1 MNGTLQ
7 YSTYW
12 IKSISVTQLS
22 DSKIVMS
29 FKRVKKSHCPRGKKI
44 IKAVHALRVYYNL
57 CLRIYVCYDQ
67 YSFLFTCLVFFVLG
81 SSQSTNISC
90 PNSS

>member
-29 FKRVKKSHCPRGKKI
+29 FKRVKKKPLSQGKEN
-44 IKAVHALRVYYNL
+44 H
-57 CLRIYVCYDQ
+57 
-67 YSFLFTCLVFFVLG
+67 
-81 SSQSTNISC
+81 
-90 PNSS
+90 